1 MKFRALIFVLCLSCG
16 ASSQTACPAPRP
28 ARNYAGPVQRGQL
41 LEHQVPQYPG
51 KAKSH
56 DVSGSV
62 VFRAHILEDGTIGH
76 ITVLS
81 GPPELQE
88 SAEKT
93 VYQWRYTPYTVNGQ
107 PVDVYTTI
115 PIQFGLN
122 QPGGASGPAPKPSG
136 QKISALALQGLLV
149 RSFPAK
155 RSKQAEKAN
164 IFGTVQLHVTLD
176 ETGRIADLGVLCG
189 PEELEDAALETV
201 RHWIYQ
207 PYLSGGQPVAVE
219 STIDVRF

>member
-1 MKFRALIFVLCLSCG
+1 
-16 ASSQTACPAPRP
+16 
-28 ARNYAGPVQRGQL
+28 
-41 LEHQVPQYPG
+41 
-51 KAKSH
+51 
-56 DVSGSV
+56 
-62 VFRAHILEDGTIGH
+62 
-76 ITVLS
+76 
-81 GPPELQE
+81 
-88 SAEKT
+88 
-93 VYQWRYTPYTVNGQ
+93 
-107 PVDVYTTI
+107 
-115 PIQFGLN
+115 
-122 QPGGASGPAPKPSG
+122 
-136 QKISALALQGLLV
+136 V

-207 PYLSGGQPVAVE
+207 PYLSGGRPVAVE